1 MAIQQLRTQTL
12 PILAVAEGATTPNPG
27 GSGWA
32 WSSTLSKPVYWT
44 GSVWTGKAAGS
55 DASGAV
61 QFNNAGVL
69 GGATNVAISSG
80 DLSLATSS
88 SPTNPASGSIKPV
101 VKPLASGGRSRL
113 LLRSSAGSE
122 VDALF
127 PNLSSKTDIATASTG
142 SMTTLGCRSVNV
154 VGTTAS
160 SSFLSNS
167 SKILSYVRQDYKSAT
182 TAGSVAGFHNN
193 PGSMMTSNGAGIGGL
208 LVSMIFGIPE
218 ATFVPEAR
226 TFAGITASTAAS
238 TDVSPAT
245 LTNCIGIGHEAN
257 GTTWKLYYGG
267 SAAQT
272 PIDLGANFPVNNTD
286 LMQIIISSHPAD
298 ALIYEYA
305 VRRWTSTQKFETSG
319 ILGPLTATQII
330 DVATTVGARAWRS
343 NGTAAAEVI
352 MAVCEKNV
360 RHPLT

>member
-1 MAIQQLRTQTL
+1 
-12 PILAVAEGATTPNPG
+12 
-27 GSGWA
+27 
-32 WSSTLSKPVYWT
+32 
-44 GSVWTGKAAGS
+44 
-55 DASGAV
+55 
-61 QFNNAGVL
+61 
-69 GGATNVAISSG
+69 
-80 DLSLATSS
+80 
-88 SPTNPASGSIKPV
+88 
-101 VKPLASGGRSRL
+101 
-113 LLRSSAGSE
+113 
-122 VDALF
+122 
-127 PNLSSKTDIATASTG
+127 
-142 SMTTLGCRSVNV
+142 
-154 VGTTAS
+154 
-160 SSFLSNS
+160 
-167 SKILSYVRQDYKSAT
+167 
-182 TAGSVAGFHNN
+182 
-193 PGSMMTSNGAGIGGL
+193 MTSNGAGIGGL
-208 LVSMIFGIPE
+208 LFSMIFGIPD
-218 ATFVPEAR
+218 ATFVPEAI
-226 TFAGITASTAAS
+226 TFAGITVATSPPS
-238 TDVSPAT
+238 NVSPAT

-257 GTTWKLYYGG
+257 DTTWKLYYGG